1 MTEVVKLNNPL
12 VLRCELDEILLMRC
26 ECERISKEDQD
37 FGPFELRYE
46 PLVAETRIKDESLWS
61 DVKTRVLSLSDSGKT
76 IFEISIVFR
85 LGYRFTGKT
94 PDEQELRAPPCFRL
108 GLMCGNSCRTW
119 LSACN
124 SILRRC
130 RSSSGSRWTRRP

>member
-1 MTEVVKLNNPL
+1 MG
-12 VLRCELDEILLMRC
+12 R
-26 ECERISKEDQD
+26 
-37 FGPFELRYE
+37 LRYE

-94 PDEQELRAPPCFRL
+94 PDEQELRDFEAGTPVFQAWPYVRELVQNLAQRMQFNPPPLPLIKRKPVDA
-108 GLMCGNSCRTW
+108 TAVK
-119 LSACN
+119 LSAKKQ
-124 SILRRC
+124 IRR
-130 RSSSGSRWTRRP
+130 RVITRVTVKPKAK